1 MLKATSVLLL
11 AIVVFVSQSCSV
23 HAGDKQLHPYFK
35 MAGPYTKKVA
45 SKPAAKPKHSLKRNA
60 SPAAD
65 APWMIAD
72 LCSAYGIAQNLNGNG
87 VIGILELGGGWV
99 QSDLDLFCSLNNLP
113 PITVTNISVGGAQ
126 NSPSDPPDP
135 NSDDI
140 EVLLDIEIAAAVYY
154 YSTGKMP
161 IIKVFFADNTYEA
174 MEEVVNAAVA
184 QKCDVL
190 SISWGADEASWEADA
205 PGAAASLEAAVKAA
219 TAQGLVILAAS
230 GDSSSSDAN
239 TGNNVDVPAAC
250 PHVIGCGG
258 TKKTTDNE
266 VVWGD
271 GVATDYGTG
280 GGFSVLFPTQS
291 FQLNAPSGSGRMV
304 PDVSANA
311 DPNTGYI
318 MVYGGEQWQVGGTS
332 AVAPFYAGLFA
343 ASGKKLGFITPTLW
357 SNPTAF
363 TDIVAGSNGGFSAAV
378 GPDACTGLGVPNGAL
393 ITSLFPSIGNI
404 FTITVIDRTTGN
416 FTGTLGLDQPETN
429 EFEVTGH
436 DKTGTGTYRQ
446 YPPSGVVST
455 VIGRSPSSTLIFP
468 GTFVAIVIDFKALGI
483 PYLFDQTAAQIW
495 GTGFGLNSSRKLEV
509 YNFKGQD

>member
-11 AIVVFVSQSCSV
+11 AVAVFVSQSCSV
-23 HAGDKQLHPYFK
+23 KAGDRKLHPYIK
-35 MAGPYTKKVA
+35 VAGPYTTKVA
-45 SKPAAKPKHSLKRNA
+45 SKTAAKPKHGLKRNA
-60 SPAAD
+60 SPAAA

-161 IIKVFFADNTYEA
+161 VIKVFFADNTYEA

-184 QKCDVL
+184 EKCDVL
-190 SISWGADEASWEADA
+190 SISWGADEASWQADA

-239 TGNNVDVPAAC
+239 TGKNVDVPASC

-258 TKKTTDNE
+258 TKKTTDSE

-271 GVATDYGTG
+271 GVSTDNGTG
-280 GGFSVLFPTQS
+280 GGFSVLFPRQS
-291 FQLNAPSGSGRMV
+291 FQWNAPSGSGRMV
-304 PDVSANA
+304 PDVAANA
-311 DPNTGYI
+311 DPATGYI

-343 ASGKKLGFITPTLW
+343 ASGKKLGFVTPLLW
-357 SNPTAF
+357 RHPLGFA
-363 TDIVAGSNGGFSAAV
+363 DIVSGSNGAYSAAV
-378 GPDACTGLGVPNGAL
+378 GPDACTGLGVPKGAA
-393 ITSLFPSIGNI
+393 ITGVLSSVGQL
-404 FTITVIDRTTGN
+404 FTISVVDRTTGN
-416 FTGTLGLDQPETN
+416 FTGTLGLNQPDQN
-429 EFEVTGH
+429 EFEVTGR
-436 DKTGTGTYRQ
+436 DTTGTGTYRQ

-455 VIGRSPSSTLIFP
+455 VIGHSSSSTPIFP
-468 GTFVAIVIDFKALGI
+468 GTFFAIVIDFKALGI
-483 PYLFDQTAAQIW
+483 PYLFDHTTAQIW
-495 GTGFGLNSSRKLEV
+495 GTGFGLNSSKKFEV